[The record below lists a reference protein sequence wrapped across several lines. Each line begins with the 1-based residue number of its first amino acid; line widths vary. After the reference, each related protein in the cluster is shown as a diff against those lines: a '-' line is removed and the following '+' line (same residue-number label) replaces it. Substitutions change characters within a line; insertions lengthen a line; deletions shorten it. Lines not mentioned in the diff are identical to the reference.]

1 VAAVITALRAQ
12 LVTPHISV
20 DREVVIAVGGF
31 LGLEAKLVTVPFDQ
45 LRFERSANNPP
56 APATGSAPAYFSVV
70 LPGAT
75 KDSLTKM
82 GEFKFA
88 V

>member
-1 VAAVITALRAQ
+1 M
-12 LVTPHISV
+12 
-20 DREVVIAVGGF
+20 
-31 LGLEAKLVTVPFDQ
+31 TVPFDQ
-45 LRFERSANNPP
+45 LRLERGANNLP

-75 KDSLTKM
+75 KD
-82 GEFKFA
+82 EFKFA